1 MAANMF
7 DKAKATE
14 TAKPKVKGK
23 AKPQINVEDLH
34 MYAALKA
41 AEKAIGTMVETL
53 KEDVNETALAAFVE
67 AGNATSIQGVDG
79 DTTASLQ
86 LRKRTSRSVLSDQE
100 KLVLDELNISVEKSA
115 DSRFYINNEYAED
128 QELLG
133 KVAAALDG
141 IVPED
146 FIGHTGE
153 KFVVTSASVGEAF
166 KNCDGPDQLR
176 DILKIV
182 ATQAART
189 KFGGSHDDMVAIL
202 DGVLK
207 G

>member
-1 MAANMF
+1 MTANMF

-14 TAKPKVKGK
+14 TTKPKSKGK
-23 AKPQINVEDLH
+23 SKPTINVADLH

-41 AEKAIGTMVETL
+41 AEKAIGTMVDTL
-53 KEDVNETALAAFVE
+53 KETVNETALEAFIE
-67 AGNATSIQGVDG
+67 AGRSDSIQGIDG

-100 KLVLDELNISVEKSA
+100 VLVLNELNISVEKST

-153 KFVVTSASVGEAF
+153 KFVVTSDSMREAF
-166 KNCDGPDQLR
+166 ANCDKTNLR
-176 DILKIV
+176 DVLKIV
-182 ATQAART
+182 STQAART

>member
-7 DKAKATE
+7 EKAKVTE
-14 TAKPKVKGK
+14 TAKPKLKGK
-23 AKPQINVEDLH
+23 AKPQINVADLH

-41 AEKAIGTMVETL
+41 AEKAIGTMVDTL
-53 KEDVNETALAAFVE
+53 KEDVNEAALEAFVA
-67 AGNATSIQGVDG
+67 AGRSDSIQGIDG

-86 LRKRTSRSVLSDQE
+86 LRKRSSRSVLSQQE
-100 KLVLDELNISVEKSA
+100 VLVLNELNISVEKSQ
-115 DSRFYINNEYAED
+115 DSRFYINNDYSED
-128 QELLG
+128 TVLLG

-141 IVPED
+141 IVPDD

-153 KFVVTSASVGEAF
+153 KFVVAEASMRETF
-166 KNCDGPDQLR
+166 ENCDKTNLR
-176 DILKIV
+176 DVLKIV

>member
-1 MAANMF
+1 MSNMF
-7 DKAKATE
+7 EKAKVTE
-14 TAKPKVKGK
+14 TAKPKSKGK
-23 AKPQINVEDLH
+23 SKPQINVEDLH

-53 KEDVNETALAAFVE
+53 KETVNDTALDAFI
-67 AGNATSIQGVDG
+67 ASGRGHSIQGIDG

-100 KLVLDELNISVEKSA
+100 QLVLAELNISTEKSA
-115 DSRFYINNEYAED
+115 DSRFYINNQYAED
-128 QELLG
+128 SDLLE
-133 KVAAALDG
+133 KVASALEG

-153 KFVVTSASVGEAF
+153 KYVVTSDSMREAF
-166 KNCDGPDQLR
+166 ANCDESNLR
-176 DILKIV
+176 DVLKIV

>member
-1 MAANMF
+1 MSNMF
-7 DKAKATE
+7 EKAIDTEIVKPKAK
-14 TAKPKVKGK
+14 GK
-23 AKPQINVEDLH
+23 SKPQINVEDLH

-53 KEDVNETALAAFVE
+53 KATVNDTALDAFI
-67 AGNATSIQGVDG
+67 ASGRGDSIQGIDG

-86 LRKRTSRSVLSDQE
+86 LRKRTSRSVLSEQE
-100 KLVLDELNISVEKSA
+100 QLVLADLNISTEKSG
-115 DSRFYINNEYAED
+115 DSRFYINNSYAED
-128 QELLG
+128 GELLG
-133 KVAAALDG
+133 KVAAALEG
-141 IVPED
+141 IVPDD

-153 KFVVTSASVGEAF
+153 KYVVTSDSMREAF
-166 KNCDGPDQLR
+166 ANCDESNLR
-176 DILKIV
+176 DVLKIV